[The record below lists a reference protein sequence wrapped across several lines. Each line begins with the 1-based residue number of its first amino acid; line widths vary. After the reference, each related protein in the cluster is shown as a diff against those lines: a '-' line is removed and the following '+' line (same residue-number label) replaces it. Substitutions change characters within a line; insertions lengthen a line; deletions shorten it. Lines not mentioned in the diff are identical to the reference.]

1 MGKVVSLETSARAR
15 RAATSS
21 QGRRAAS
28 RQRKPSKTA
37 LVLGGG
43 GFTGAVYEI
52 GALRALDLLSVNRSV
67 TDFDVYVGTSAGSFV
82 AAMTANGVSPEEMMR
97 VLDRQAPT
105 PFPEIALGTLLS
117 LNLRELAGKAAAFPW
132 RIAKLGYTLARH
144 VGQVSALDVVL
155 GIAEGLPSGMY
166 SGRGIE
172 EYVQPRARRTA
183 GAPTTSASSSA
194 ELYITATDLDTC
206 ERVVFGADGF
216 DDVPISTAV
225 RASTALPMVYEP
237 VRVGDRELVDGGL
250 ISTTNLDL
258 AVEAGARLVVVVNP
272 LVPYVNE
279 ARRDNPRHPRVSDMG
294 FPQIGYQA
302 FKLMTYR
309 RLHEIRTMW
318 EDRYP
323 GVDFVLIEP
332 DASDELMFRT
342 SVMDYGSRVRIASHG
357 FRSVTVKL
365 AEDYPHLKQVAA
377 RHGIEI
383 SATRVRK
390 VVKHF
395 AAEPEQTARWRK
407 ILEQTTG
414 ALLRQSASRVAPPS
428 ARAERGAQRV
438 EQAVGRGGALQ
449 RHAHVVLVA
458 DARAARHEHAAA
470 LQPHRQLAAGEA
482 GRAQP
487 QDVRL
492 ARRARRRGRSCSA
505 SSRRSRSAATAAR
518 RCATWP
524 SHLLQRL
531 ERADLRRQAD
541 PQLGR
546 DPRQQLLRAGAAERV
561 AGAQAGEPV
570 DLREGAEDQQA
581 RVLVEQRG
589 RASRRD
595 ARSAVDEVGERLVE
609 QQRDVLGQRVE
620 QLAQRGGREVLAGR
634 VVRVAERDHARA
646 RR

>member
-1 MGKVVSLETSARAR
+1 MGRVVSLDTSAGAR

-21 QGRRAAS
+21 QGRRAAA
-28 RQRKPSKTA
+28 RQRTPSKTA

-67 TDFDVYVGTSAGSFV
+67 TDFDIYVGTSAGSFV

-117 LNLRELAGKAAAFPW
+117 LNLRELAGKAVAFPW
-132 RIAKLGYTLARH
+132 RMAKLGYSLARH

-166 SGRGIE
+166 SGEGIE
-172 EYVQPRARRTA
+172 DYVRRVLDDDGRTDDFRRLQRQ
-183 GAPTTSASSSA
+183 
-194 ELYITATDLDTC
+194 LYITATDLDTC
-206 ERVVFGADGF
+206 ERVVFGTDGF

-237 VRVGDRELVDGGL
+237 VRIGDRELVDGGL

-279 ARRDNPRHPRVSDMG
+279 ARRADPLRPRVSDMG

-323 GVDFVLIEP
+323 GVDFVLVEP

-342 SVMDYGSRVRIASHG
+342 SVMDYGSRVQIASHG

-395 AAEPEQTARWRK
+395 ATEPEQTARWRK

-414 ALLRQSASRVAPPS
+414 TLLRQSAS
-428 ARAERGAQRV
+428 E
-438 EQAVGRGGALQ
+438 
-449 RHAHVVLVA
+449 
-458 DARAARHEHAAA
+458 
-470 LQPHRQLAAGEA
+470 
-482 GRAQP
+482 
-487 QDVRL
+487 
-492 ARRARRRGRSCSA
+492 
-505 SSRRSRSAATAAR
+505 
-518 RCATWP
+518 
-524 SHLLQRL
+524 
-531 ERADLRRQAD
+531 
-541 PQLGR
+541 
-546 DPRQQLLRAGAAERV
+546 
-561 AGAQAGEPV
+561 
-570 DLREGAEDQQA
+570 
-581 RVLVEQRG
+581 
-589 RASRRD
+589 
-595 ARSAVDEVGERLVE
+595 
-609 QQRDVLGQRVE
+609 
-620 QLAQRGGREVLAGR
+620 
-634 VVRVAERDHARA
+634 
-646 RR
+646 

>member
-1 MGKVVSLETSARAR
+1 MGKVVSLETSAGGR

-21 QGRRAAS
+21 QGRRAAA
-28 RQRKPSKTA
+28 RQRVPSKTA

-67 TDFDVYVGTSAGSFV
+67 TEFDVFVGTSAGSFV
-82 AAMTANGVSPEEMMR
+82 AAMTANGISPEEMMR

-117 LNLRELAGKAAAFPW
+117 LNLRELASKAVVFPW
-132 RIAKLGYTLARH
+132 RMAKLGYDVARH
-144 VGQVSALDVVL
+144 LGQVSALDVVL
-155 GIAEGLPSGMY
+155 GIAEGLPSGLY
-166 SGRGIE
+166 SGQGIE
-172 EYVQPRARRTA
+172 GYVRRVLEDDGRTDDFRRL
-183 GAPTTSASSSA
+183 
-194 ELYITATDLDTC
+194 ERQLYITATDLDTC
-206 ERVVFGADGF
+206 ERVVFGTDGF

-258 AVEAGARLVVVVNP
+258 AVEAGARLVIVVNP

-279 ARRDNPRHPRVSDMG
+279 ARRANPLHPRVSDMG

-323 GVDFVLIEP
+323 GVDFILIEP

-377 RHGIEI
+377 RHGIEV

-395 AAEPEQTARWRK
+395 ASEPEQTTRWRK

-414 ALLRQSASRVAPPS
+414 TLLRQSAS
-428 ARAERGAQRV
+428 E
-438 EQAVGRGGALQ
+438 
-449 RHAHVVLVA
+449 
-458 DARAARHEHAAA
+458 
-470 LQPHRQLAAGEA
+470 
-482 GRAQP
+482 
-487 QDVRL
+487 
-492 ARRARRRGRSCSA
+492 
-505 SSRRSRSAATAAR
+505 
-518 RCATWP
+518 
-524 SHLLQRL
+524 
-531 ERADLRRQAD
+531 
-541 PQLGR
+541 
-546 DPRQQLLRAGAAERV
+546 
-561 AGAQAGEPV
+561 
-570 DLREGAEDQQA
+570 
-581 RVLVEQRG
+581 
-589 RASRRD
+589 
-595 ARSAVDEVGERLVE
+595 
-609 QQRDVLGQRVE
+609 
-620 QLAQRGGREVLAGR
+620 
-634 VVRVAERDHARA
+634 
-646 RR
+646 